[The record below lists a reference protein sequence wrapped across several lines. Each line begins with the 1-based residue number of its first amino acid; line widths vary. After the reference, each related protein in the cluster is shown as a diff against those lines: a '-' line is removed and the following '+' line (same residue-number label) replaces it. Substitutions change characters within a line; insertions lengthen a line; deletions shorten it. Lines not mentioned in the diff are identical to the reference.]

1 VNMPLR
7 SAWIIKEAFSFLVKS
22 QMLVLG
28 LVWSAGLSGFPIYL
42 IDQKNFAVM

>member
-1 VNMPLR
+1 MFDVQTLVEAFVNMPLR

-28 LVWSAGLSGFPIYL
+28 LV
-42 IDQKNFAVM
+42 